1 MSSFKLEDN
10 SNIEGLESHSIV
22 TQLANKDLAT
32 LDKENFIV
40 FPQQL
45 KDSDDLDRDNYIFQQ
60 KNGKTR
66 TCNVVGIISNDQD
79 EFHIN
84 SRFSKNDQQNYF
96 LRYMIQ
102 QVLNYNVIN
111 NQLNQSQEM
120 SYYDLLVFLFPY
132 YLNKA
137 LAKGVYKE
145 YVQRKYNDANIK
157 GPIDIAG
164 QIKNNIPFVGKVS
177 YRTREFSYDNNITEL
192 IRHTLEKIQ
201 LKYNF
206 LLLGSEITK
215 ENARIIHQITSS
227 YSRMERENVVQN
239 NILNPVKYGYFKE
252 YAELQRLCIQ
262 ILTEEK
268 IGFGDDGSQVYG
280 IIIDVAWLWEEYICK
295 ITGWKH
301 YGRKEGLATKNL
313 FQKLGIENQQHRYP
327 DFEDHDIPIDTKY
340 KRNIDKRN
348 DYNQLATYIHIMKAN
363 KGIFLQPTDNSD
375 MQGLSLLG
383 ELYGGG
389 KMFSYKFFVPQKYKD
404 YPDFKNQI
412 KEIEN
417 KLKVL
422 DFNQVGS
429 VG

>member
-1 MSSFKLEDN
+1 MSSFTLEDN
-10 SNIEGLESHSIV
+10 SAIDEFESHSIV
-22 TQLANKDLAT
+22 TKLANKDLAT
-32 LDKENFIV
+32 LDKENFII

-45 KDSDDLDRDNYIFQQ
+45 KDSDDLDQDNYIFQQ
-60 KNGKTR
+60 RNGKTR
-66 TCNVVGIISNDQD
+66 TCNIVGIIGDGQD

-84 SRFSKNDQQNYF
+84 SRFSKNDRRNYF

-102 QVLNYNVIN
+102 QVLNYNVVN
-111 NQLNQSQEM
+111 NKLNQSQEV

-145 YVQRKYNDANIK
+145 YVQRQYNDANIK
-157 GPIDIAG
+157 GPLDIAR
-164 QIKNNIPFVGKVS
+164 QIKNNIPFVGKVA

-192 IRHTLEKIQ
+192 IRHTVEKIQ
-201 LKYNF
+201 LEHNF
-206 LLLGSEITK
+206 LLLSSETIK
-215 ENARIIHQITSS
+215 ENVRLINQITNS
-227 YSRMERENVVQN
+227 YSRMDRVNIVQN

-252 YAELQRLCIQ
+252 YDELQRLCIQ

-301 YGRKEGLATKNL
+301 YGRKEELATKNL

-327 DFEDHDIPIDTKY
+327 DFEDNGIPIDTKY

-348 DYNQLATYIHIMKAN
+348 DYNQLATYIHIMKAS
-363 KGIFLQPTDNSD
+363 KGVFLQPTDNSD
-375 MQGLSLLG
+375 MQGLNLLG

-389 KMFSYKFFVPQKYKD
+389 EMFSYKFFVPQNYKT
-404 YPDFKNQI
+404 YLDFKKQI
-412 KEIEN
+412 QEIEN
-417 KLKVL
+417 NLKVL
-422 DFNQVGS
+422 DFN
-429 VG
+429 

>member
-1 MSSFKLEDN
+1 MSSFTLEDN
-10 SNIEGLESHSIV
+10 SAIDELESHSIV
-22 TQLANKDLAT
+22 TKLANKDLAT
-32 LDKENFIV
+32 LDKENFII

-45 KDSDDLDRDNYIFQQ
+45 KNSDDLDQDNYIFQQ
-60 KNGKTR
+60 RNGKTR
-66 TCNVVGIISNDQD
+66 TCNIVGIIGDGQD

-84 SRFSKNDQQNYF
+84 SRFSKNDRRNYF

-102 QVLNYNVIN
+102 QVLNYNVVN
-111 NQLNQSQEM
+111 NKLNQSQEV

-145 YVQRKYNDANIK
+145 YVQRQYNDANIK
-157 GPIDIAG
+157 GPIDIAR
-164 QIKNNIPFVGKVS
+164 QIKNNIPFVGKVA

-192 IRHTLEKIQ
+192 IRHTVEKIQ
-201 LKYNF
+201 LEHNF
-206 LLLGSEITK
+206 LLLSSETIK
-215 ENARIIHQITSS
+215 ENVRIINQITNS
-227 YSRMERENVVQN
+227 YSRMDRVNIVQN

-301 YGRKEGLATKNL
+301 YGRKEELATKNL

-327 DFEDHDIPIDTKY
+327 DFEDNGIPIDTKY

-348 DYNQLATYIHIMKAN
+348 DYNQLATYIHIMKAS
-363 KGIFLQPTDNSD
+363 KGVFLQPTDNSD
-375 MQGLSLLG
+375 MQGLNLLG

-389 KMFSYKFFVPQKYKD
+389 EMFSYKFFVPQNYKT
-404 YPDFKNQI
+404 YLDFKKQI
-412 KEIEN
+412 QEIEN
-417 KLKVL
+417 NLKVL
-422 DFNQVGS
+422 EFN
-429 VG
+429 

>member
-1 MSSFKLEDN
+1 MSSFTLEDN
-10 SNIEGLESHSIV
+10 SAIDELGSHSIV
-22 TQLANKDLAT
+22 TKLANKDLAT
-32 LDKENFIV
+32 LDKENFII

-45 KDSDDLDRDNYIFQQ
+45 KDSDDLDQDNYIFQQ
-60 KNGKTR
+60 RNGKTR
-66 TCNVVGIISNDQD
+66 TCNIVGIIGDGQD

-84 SRFSKNDQQNYF
+84 SRFSKNDRRNYF

-102 QVLNYNVIN
+102 QVLNYNVVN
-111 NQLNQSQEM
+111 NKLNQSQEV

-145 YVQRKYNDANIK
+145 YVQRQYNDVNIK
-157 GPIDIAG
+157 GPIDIAR
-164 QIKNNIPFVGKVS
+164 QIKNNIPFVGKVA

-192 IRHTLEKIQ
+192 IRHTVEKIQ
-201 LKYNF
+201 LEHNF
-206 LLLGSEITK
+206 LLLSSETIK
-215 ENARIIHQITSS
+215 ENVRIINQITNS
-227 YSRMERENVVQN
+227 YSRMDRVNIVQN

-301 YGRKEGLATKNL
+301 YGRKEELATKNL

-327 DFEDHDIPIDTKY
+327 DFEDNGIPIDTKY

-348 DYNQLATYIHIMKAN
+348 DYNQLATYIHIMKAS
-363 KGIFLQPTDNSD
+363 KGVFLQPTDNSD
-375 MQGLSLLG
+375 MQGLNLLG

-389 KMFSYKFFVPQKYKD
+389 EMFSYKFFVPQNYKT
-404 YPDFKNQI
+404 YLDFKKQI
-412 KEIEN
+412 QKMEN
-417 KLKVL
+417 NLKVL
-422 DFNQVGS
+422 DFN
-429 VG
+429 

>member
-1 MSSFKLEDN
+1 MSSFTLEDN
-10 SNIEGLESHSIV
+10 SAIDELGSHSIV
-22 TQLANKDLAT
+22 TKLANKDLAT
-32 LDKENFIV
+32 LDKENFII

-45 KDSDDLDRDNYIFQQ
+45 KDSDDLDQDNYIFQQ
-60 KNGKTR
+60 RNGKTR
-66 TCNVVGIISNDQD
+66 TCNIVGIIGDGQD

-84 SRFSKNDQQNYF
+84 SRFSKNDQRNYF

-102 QVLNYNVIN
+102 QVLNYNVVN
-111 NQLNQSQEM
+111 NKLNQSQEV

-145 YVQRKYNDANIK
+145 YVQRQYNDANIK
-157 GPIDIAG
+157 GPVDIAR
-164 QIKNNIPFVGKVS
+164 QIKNNIPFVGKVA

-192 IRHTLEKIQ
+192 IRHTVEKIQ
-201 LKYNF
+201 LEHNF
-206 LLLGSEITK
+206 LLLSSETIK
-215 ENARIIHQITSS
+215 ENVRIINQITNS
-227 YSRMERENVVQN
+227 YSRMDRVNIIQN

-301 YGRKEGLATKNL
+301 YGRKEELATKNL

-327 DFEDHDIPIDTKY
+327 DFEDNGIPIDTKY

-348 DYNQLATYIHIMKAN
+348 DYNQLATYIHIMKAS
-363 KGIFLQPTDNSD
+363 KGVFLQPTDNSD
-375 MQGLSLLG
+375 MQGLNLLG

-389 KMFSYKFFVPQKYKD
+389 EMFSYKFFVPQNYKT
-404 YPDFKNQI
+404 YLDFKKQI
-412 KEIEN
+412 QKMEN
-417 KLKVL
+417 NLKVL
-422 DFNQVGS
+422 DFN
-429 VG
+429 